1 MISSIS
7 LQEDAMVEGKKEF
20 YAKAK
25 EALTAMGYR
34 FYDGDK
40 EIVGK
45 GPSHAS
51 KPDYIATKGR
61 MIVIGEIKAPAES
74 PTSSSWR
81 QPQNSD
87 GEAFKRVRLEVA
99 QREMS
104 GKVPKQIGG
113 HEIIIK
119 GQIPDYIEK
128 IGKTYDLP
136 PSIPDGGR
144 ILAGYTFP
152 LQEKHNV
159 EPALKYCKI
168 ALHEKIDTGNGS
180 LTYILLP

>member
-1 MISSIS
+1 M
-7 LQEDAMVEGKKEF
+7 AEGKKEF

-40 EIVGK
+40 DIVGK

-51 KPDYIATKGR
+51 KPDYIATKGH

-104 GKVPKQIGG
+104 GKVPKEIGG
-113 HEIIIK
+113 HEIIIR
-119 GQIPDYIEK
+119 GQIQDYFEK
-128 IGKTYDLP
+128 RGTYDI
-136 PSIPDGGR
+136 PSSISDAESV
-144 ILAGYTFP
+144 IAGYTLP
-152 LQEKHNV
+152 TKEKHNV
-159 EPALKYCKI
+159 EQALLNCDIDNY
-168 ALHEKIDTGNGS
+168 EKIDIGNVR
-180 LTYILLP
+180 